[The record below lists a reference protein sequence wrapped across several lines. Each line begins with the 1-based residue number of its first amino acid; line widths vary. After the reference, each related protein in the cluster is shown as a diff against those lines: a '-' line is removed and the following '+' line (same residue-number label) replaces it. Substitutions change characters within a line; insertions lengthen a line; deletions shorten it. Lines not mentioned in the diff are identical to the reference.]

1 MYRMRAENKPRG
13 RITSYAFFVKT
24 CKEEHERQH
33 PGVKLDFKEFSK
45 TCAAKWNS
53 MVPNEKRP
61 FERMSEQDKIRYENE
76 MASYI
81 PPPGEKK
88 RKLKRARDPNA
99 PKRALSAFFFFCK
112 SERPKIIEV
121 SPNLK
126 VSEVATE
133 LGRRWRSA
141 TTADKAMYEANAIQ
155 DKARYEQEMAIF
167 RGQKPLA
174 GSDDDE
180 VEVPA
185 AKQIALDDNE
195 EEDDNEGP
203 TEEEEEEET
212 AANNN
217 VELPEEEEEDF
228 EEEEKDEEFE

>member
-1 MYRMRAENKPRG
+1 MYRAESKPRG

-112 SERPKIIEV
+112 SERPKILEIT
-121 SPNLK
+121 PNLK

-133 LGRRWRSA
+133 LGRRWRNA
-141 TTADKAMYEANAIQ
+141 TTADKAMYEANAMQ
-155 DKARYEQEMAIF
+155 DKVRYEQEMAVF
-167 RGQKPLA
+167 RGQKPLPTV
-174 GSDDDE
+174 SDEEEDP
-180 VEVPA
+180 EVPP
-185 AKQIALDDNE
+185 AKQIALNVNEGDDN
-195 EEDDNEGP
+195 DGP
-203 TEEEEEEET
+203 TEGEEEEEEEEEE
-212 AANNN
+212 AVNNN
-217 VELPEEEEEDF
+217 EEEEEDF
-228 EEEEKDEEFE
+228 EEDEKDEEFE